1 MIPNEE
7 IGQFKPGQSGNPA
20 GKPKGTKHLS
30 TILRAMLNEEIEI
43 DGKLI
48 KFDQA
53 LIKKLLKKA
62 SEGDIKAIQEVFD
75 RTEGKA
81 KQEIETEHSG
91 GLDITVKWDASI
103 LPTP

>member
-1 MIPNEE
+1 MFPNPDT
-7 IGQFKPGQSGNPA
+7 QFKPGQSGNPK
-20 GKPKGTKHLS
+20 GLPKGTKHLS
-30 TILRAMLNEEIEI
+30 TLLKAMLNEEVMVE
-43 DGKLI
+43 GKLI

-91 GLDITVKWDASI
+91 GLDITVKWDDSI